1 MKGMK
6 SMKGMQCKARGPQ
19 CNSSHLFMLFVL
31 FMVKISFLR
40 ELAVAICEERFF
52 HMDIFCVL

>member
-1 MKGMK
+1 MK

-19 CNSSHLFMLFVL
+19 CNSSPRFMLFVL

-40 ELAVAICEERFF
+40 ELALAICAGRFF
-52 HMDIFCVL
+52 QMDIFCVL